1 MLQSVFSQ
9 LRKVVADPDIAIDLG
24 TANTRLYAQGR
35 GIIADIPSAVKVNS
49 NKGNVEA
56 VGKSALPPVK
66 NDSGSYSIL
75 PLRGGVIK
83 DLDAATHLLTPL
95 LHKAKRFGLIKP
107 RVLACAPTNATDEE
121 RAAIVEATLR
131 AGASKVKLAPEPLAA
146 AIGAGLDVSS
156 PYAQMLVD
164 IGDGVTDIAV
174 IRSSSLISTAAT
186 PIACSDI
193 HRAIQDMMLAH
204 YNLSISLSEAE
215 RLTQKIGVLPAKSQ
229 LLEKISAI
237 DSKTGKNTIAEIKTE
252 VISQAMSPVINKIV
266 TIICD
271 VVRDLQIEE
280 SCEVIESGI
289 CLTGGGA
296 CLPGMS
302 ALVARKTSLD
312 IKLAANPMHAV
323 INGACQMLSFKATIG
338 FWEI

>member
-95 LHKAKRFGLIKP
+95 LYKAKRFGLIKP
-107 RVLACAPTNATDEE
+107 RVLACAPTNATLEE
-121 RAAIVEATLR
+121 REAIVEATLR

-215 RLTQKIGVLPAKSQ
+215 RLTQKIGVFPKSQ

-266 TIICD
+266 TTICD
-271 VVRDLQIEE
+271 VVRNLPIEE

-302 ALVARKTSLD
+302 ALVAKKTSLD